1 MKLTI
6 QTKRIIVYLYSVR
19 VACGC
24 AHTNTC
30 RSCNII
36 DITSTSEA
44 NKKKGGGGLSNK
56 KVSVRIFNAYFKSPF
71 AKVVPSPI

>member
-6 QTKRIIVYLYSVR
+6 QTKRIIVYLYNVK
-19 VACGC
+19 VGCGC

-36 DITSTSEA
+36 DIMSTSEA
-44 NKKKGGGGLSNK
+44 NKKKGGGSNLTKKFLSEYSMLILSLPLQK
-56 KVSVRIFNAYFKSPF
+56 
-71 AKVVPSPI
+71 